1 MFVKSQSRGR
11 VDEVADVETKT
22 GAFVLMALFTR
33 RRFEEGQVSR
43 GGVNLG
49 SGGREAGSDGGWGV
63 RGMGCQHLG
72 ERVLEVEDGDSEEL
86 WEGLRGSAGV
96 INGESGV
103 RRTGGTL
110 PSPSSSRS
118 STSPTPPPTSP
129 PRLYPIPAPSAT
141 PPSCP
146 FVTVFPRVPSHTL
159 LTCCRPPDGA
169 VQVCS
174 PTAVFPSWICFRL
187 LAPSSFRLSHLR
199 GISL

>member
-1 MFVKSQSRGR
+1 M
-11 VDEVADVETKT
+11 DEVADVETKT
-22 GAFVLMALFTR
+22 GAFVLMALLKR
-33 RRFEEGQVSR
+33 CRFEEGQVSR

-49 SGGREAGSDGGWGV
+49 SGEGGRECWRTGV

-110 PSPSSSRS
+110 PSPSSSCS
-118 STSPTPPPTSP
+118 STNPQPPRQPHPTPLPNLSP
-129 PRLYPIPAPSAT
+129 LAT

-146 FVTVFPRVPSHTL
+146 FVTVFQGSRHTL
-159 LTCCRPPDGA
+159 C
-169 VQVCS
+169 
-174 PTAVFPSWICFRL
+174 
-187 LAPSSFRLSHLR
+187 
-199 GISL
+199 